1 LKGKYLIYY
10 KEKILNDMM
19 VNMYYQILI
28 LWGQNLTDHLIY
40 IIKYVL
46 FYYYKIVTYINIIY
60 FNIYLY
66 RTEKELKR
74 NFK

>member
-1 LKGKYLIYY
+1 MKGKYLIYY